1 MAVGSSIRD
10 SLRQRMIQ
18 TDRQLQ
24 VELQAV
30 AAEYAGLLRGKH
42 EAVVRDW
49 VHRPRFRDSTYV
61 SKRQVLSIVTPV
73 GQYKKLYQWVDQGT
87 AAHIIRPK
95 QRGGRLTFRVG
106 YRARTAPVAQ
116 FNVGTGRA
124 VGGWRRARLIRHPG
138 TKARQFSK
146 TFNRDILP
154 DLRRGITN
162 AIRRALRRAAKG

>member
-1 MAVGSSIRD
+1 MAVGQSIEDAMRRR
-10 SLRQRMIQ
+10 LIQ
-18 TDRQLQ
+18 ADRQLQ
-24 VELQAV
+24 AELQAV
-30 AAEYAGLLRGKH
+30 AAEYAGIIRGKH

-49 VHRPRFRDSTYV
+49 VHRPNFRDSTYV

-73 GQYKKLYQWVDQGT
+73 GRNAKLYQWVDQGT
-87 AAHIIRPK
+87 KPHLIRPK
-95 QRGGRLTFRVG
+95 ARGGRLMFRLG
-106 YRARTAPVAQ
+106 YNARTAPVAQ